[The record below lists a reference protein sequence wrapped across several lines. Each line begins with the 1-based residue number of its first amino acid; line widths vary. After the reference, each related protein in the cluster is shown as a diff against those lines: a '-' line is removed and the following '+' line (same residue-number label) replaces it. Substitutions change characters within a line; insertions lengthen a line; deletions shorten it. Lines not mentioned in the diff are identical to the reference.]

1 MAKLTFFSFVKNNL
15 QCALCKKENC
25 PIKYM
30 PERKKTQIYDGTR
43 YITKCEKD
51 EKAREDAILKR
62 RIP

>member
-1 MAKLTFFSFVKNNL
+1 MAKLTFFSVLKNNL

-30 PERKKTQIYDGTR
+30 PESNIFHFYDGTR